1 MDKRMMSFGEMRN
14 RLIDKATEDE
24 AFRARLMANP
34 KAAVE
39 AEIGVAVP
47 AGFMLEVHEDT
58 EDVSHL
64 VLPPPADATLS
75 EADLEQVSGGIRWG
89 GAPENPNNLVGKV
102 PLCFRPDALVRLAD
116 GRELP
121 AGEIRLGDE
130 LRSPEGAAPVV
141 SIYQDA
147 REKPWVSVNGREP
160 FFTGSH
166 PVVTQRGEVPGASL
180 RPGDVLTLAGGVAEV
195 VRTVDVV
202 RLAQPNVNVET
213 EGSMPY
219 FVNGV
224 LFGSYM
230 PLALAHEDR
239 SANVRAA

>member
-1 MDKRMMSFGEMRN
+1 MDQAVSFGEMRD
-14 RLIDKATEDE
+14 RLIEKATADR
-24 AFRARLMANP
+24 AFRARLMSDT

-39 AEIGVAVP
+39 AELGVTVP
-47 AGFMLEVHEDT
+47 AGFMVEVHEDT
-58 EDVSHL
+58 SDTSHL
-64 VLPPPADATLS
+64 ILPPPPDATLS
-75 EADLEQVSGGIRWG
+75 DADLEQVSGGSIWG
-89 GAPENPNNLVGKV
+89 GRPVHPNRIVGRV

-116 GRELP
+116 GREMP

-141 SIYQDA
+141 SLYQDA

-166 PVVTQRGEVPGASL
+166 PVVTQRGEIPGASL

-202 RLAQPNVNVET
+202 RLAQPNVNIET

-239 SANVRAA
+239 SAGVRAA

>member
-1 MDKRMMSFGEMRN
+1 MDKRMMSFGEMRE
-14 RLIDKATEDE
+14 RLIEKATVDE
-24 AFRARLMANP
+24 AFRARLLADP
-34 KAAVE
+34 GAAVE
-39 AEIGVAVP
+39 AETGVAVP
-47 AGFMLEVHEDT
+47 AGFTLEVHEDT
-58 EDVSHL
+58 ADASHL
-64 VLPPPADATLS
+64 VLPPAAGAALS
-75 EADLEQVSGGIRWG
+75 DADLEQVSGGIDWG
-89 GAPENPNNLVGKV
+89 RPVHPNRIVGKV

-121 AGEIRLGDE
+121 AGDVRLGDE
-130 LRSPEGAAPVV
+130 LLSPEGAAPVV
-141 SIYQDA
+141 SLYQDA
-147 REKPWVSVNGREP
+147 REKPWVSVNGRAP

-213 EGSMPY
+213 EGSRPY

-230 PLALAHEDR
+230 PLATAREDG
-239 SANVRAA
+239 SADVRAA

>member
-1 MDKRMMSFGEMRN
+1 MDKRMSFGEMRE
-14 RLIDKATEDE
+14 RLIEKATVDE
-24 AFRARLMANP
+24 AFRARLLADP
-34 KAAVE
+34 RAAVE
-39 AEIGVAVP
+39 AETGVAVP
-47 AGFMLEVHEDT
+47 AGFTLEVHEDT
-58 EDVSHL
+58 ADTSHL
-64 VLPPPADATLS
+64 VLPPPADAALS
-75 EADLEQVSGGIRWG
+75 EADLEQVAGGIRWG

-130 LRSPEGAAPVV
+130 LLSPAGAAPVV
-141 SIYQDA
+141 SLYQDA

-166 PVVTQRGEVPGASL
+166 PVVTQRGEIPGASL
-180 RPGDVLTLAGGVAEV
+180 RPGDVLTLAGDVAEV

-213 EGSMPY
+213 EGSRPY

-230 PLALAHEDR
+230 PLATAHEDR
-239 SANVRAA
+239 SADVRAA

>member
-1 MDKRMMSFGEMRN
+1 MDKRMVSFGEMRN
-14 RLIDKATEDE
+14 RLIDKATEDD
-24 AFRARLMANP
+24 AFRARLMADP

-58 EDVSHL
+58 ENVSHL
-64 VLPPPADATLS
+64 VLPPPTDATLS
-75 EADLEQVSGGIRWG
+75 EADLEQVSGGISWG

-102 PLCFRPDALVRLAD
+102 PLCFRPDARVRLAD

-130 LRSPEGAAPVV
+130 LRSPEGTAPVV

-239 SANVRAA
+239 SADVRAA

>member
-24 AFRARLMANP
+24 AFRARLMADP

-47 AGFMLEVHEDT
+47 AGFMLKVHEDT
-58 EDVSHL
+58 ADTSHL

-239 SANVRAA
+239 SADVRAA

>member
-24 AFRARLMANP
+24 AFRARLMADP

-239 SANVRAA
+239 SADVRAA